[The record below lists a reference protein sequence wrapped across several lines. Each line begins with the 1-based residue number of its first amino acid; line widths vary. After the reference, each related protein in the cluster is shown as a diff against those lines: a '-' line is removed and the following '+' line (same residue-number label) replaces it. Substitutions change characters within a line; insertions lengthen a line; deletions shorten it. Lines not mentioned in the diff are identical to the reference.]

1 MRGRGLLTRLAHAQ
15 QLLESGQHA
24 ALLGQLTAQPAEDL
38 DGFPELMLL
47 RGIAHA
53 RLGEFAQGG
62 RWAHRALD
70 RAVAR
75 GHRAVEVRTLN
86 VLGAIA
92 LESGRVDDAT
102 QYFVKAITA
111 AKSEGDHGT
120 VGRSA
125 GNLGVISTM
134 CGDYARAIGWYT
146 MALAAF
152 QRIDFRAG
160 TAEILN
166 NLSVTYRDM
175 GDYGRAIATV
185 DEALQAAEAAGERR
199 LANVA
204 YGGRAEIRLL
214 AGDVAVARREIEQ
227 AIARERE
234 LGDLVSEA
242 EDLRVFAGTEAALGR
257 VDAAHRLFLDLIE
270 RAKSF
275 PRPLLVAQTERDL
288 ARMLYKRGQV
298 QEAVVVARSAREGF
312 AALGVRVEVAKL
324 DALIGL
330 AHLVHPGPVERELAA
345 AGATASPG
353 SKIHTTE

>member
-1 MRGRGLLTRLAHAQ
+1 MRGRGLLTRLAQAQ

-24 ALLGQLTAQPAEDL
+24 ALLGQLSAYSPEDL

-47 RGIAHA
+47 CGIAHA
-53 RLGEFAQGG
+53 RLGEFAEGG
-62 RWAHRALD
+62 RWAQRALD
-70 RAVAR
+70 RAIAR

-92 LESGRVDDAT
+92 LESGRIDDAT

-111 AKSEGDHGT
+111 AKGEGDHGT

-146 MALAAF
+146 MALAAY
-152 QRIDFRAG
+152 QRMDFRAG
-160 TAEILN
+160 TADVLN

-175 GDYGRAIATV
+175 GDYDRAIAIV
-185 DEALQAAEAAGERR
+185 DEALEAAEAAGERR
-199 LANVA
+199 LANLA

-214 AGDVAVARREIEQ
+214 AGDVALARREIEQ

-234 LGDLVSEA
+234 LGDVVSET
-242 EDLRVFAGTEAALGR
+242 EDLRVLAGAEAALGR
-257 VDAAHRLFLDLIE
+257 IGVAHKLYHDVIE
-270 RAKSF
+270 RATSF
-275 PRPLLVAQTERDL
+275 PRPLLVAQAQRDL

-298 QEAVVVARSAREGF
+298 TEAVAVARSARDGF
-312 AALGVRVEVAKL
+312 ATLGVRIEVAKL
-324 DALIGL
+324 DAMIGL
-330 AHLVHPGPVERELAA
+330 AHLAHPGRAERQAATVAA
-345 AGATASPG
+345 AEPLGP
-353 SKIHTTE
+353 HTYAMG